1 VVEST
6 ALEMRRTGNRTGGS
20 NPSLSASR
28 LPLPSSEVP
37 RGSQG
42 NQRRGFLVHG
52 ALGSGLLVRGLLA
65 IESFKR
71 TIIHAHNGSLREEL
85 PLRNPQ
91 AASLPGGRHYK
102 GLGKP
107 IGLEE
112 TAAMT

>member
-1 VVEST
+1 
-6 ALEMRRTGNRTGGS
+6 
-20 NPSLSASR
+20 
-28 LPLPSSEVP
+28 
-37 RGSQG
+37 
-42 NQRRGFLVHG
+42 
-52 ALGSGLLVRGLLA
+52 LA